1 VIEAQFYKGNSMSW
15 RESLAP
21 IIAEVI
27 EQNAGKSVKDKRKAL
42 RVRCAEL
49 GYDEY
54 HPYKIWLD
62 EVNIQLG
69 LKPRAKARKP
79 RREVP
84 LKRGEKEVKFLD
96 GQKELFQ

>member
-1 VIEAQFYKGNSMSW
+1 MSW

-27 EQNAGKSVKDKRKAL
+27 EQNSGKSTKEKRKAL

-54 HPYKIWLD
+54 HPYKIWCD

-69 LKPRAKARKP
+69 LKPRTKARKQ
-79 RREVP
+79 RSMP
-84 LKRGEKEVKFLD
+84 LNGKKEVKFLE